1 MDKEEL
7 KNIEEI
13 IHLMLE
19 DLLDRYKQL
28 EKENTE
34 LKHSLEINKRLYE
47 SKCNEV
53 VK

>member
-1 MDKEEL
+1 MEKEEL
-7 KNIEEI
+7 KNIEEL

-19 DLLDRYKQL
+19 DLFDRYELL

-34 LKHSLEINKRLYE
+34 LKHALEINKRLYE